1 MGLNG
6 NTIYTY
12 QQTRKDN
19 DMNDKVLE
27 VIKTLKDI
35 VTDQHKEMIKMQK
48 RIFILEAKLQV
59 YAKNVSAFILH
70 GYDKDNKKINI
81 SSFNIVNFSGNKNFK
96 ALTETTSLPF
106 FLY

>member
-27 VIKTLKDI
+27 VIKTLKNI
-35 VTDQHKEMIKMQK
+35 VTDQHKEMVKMQK

-59 YAKNVSAFILH
+59 YAKNVSGIDLDEIYH
-70 GYDKDNKKINI
+70 GKDEGYDVGSSDQNLTNK
-81 SSFNIVNFSGNKNFK
+81 
-96 ALTETTSLPF
+96 
-106 FLY
+106 